1 MTERDIIVAF
11 GWIIGIGVTALA
23 SILWALAMWVVKHIE
38 SLRATVS
45 EEMRSFDVR
54 IAKLETLARFHRD
67 ANGQN
72 RLMGDDS
79 AND

>member
-54 IAKLETLARFHRD
+54 IAKLETIARMRRED
-67 ANGQN
+67 QQDRRNAQG
-72 RLMGDDS
+72 GAADD
-79 AND
+79 

>member
-1 MTERDIIVAF
+1 MSERDIIIAF

-54 IAKLETLARFHRD
+54 IAKLETIARMRRED
-67 ANGQN
+67 QQERRGGSTGTA
-72 RLMGDDS
+72 DD
-79 AND
+79 

>member
-23 SILWALAMWVVKHIE
+23 SILWALAMWVVRHIE
-38 SLRATVS
+38 GLRATVS

-54 IAKLETLARFHRD
+54 IARLETAARMRREEQQD
-67 ANGQN
+67 RRGNQGGNA
-72 RLMGDDS
+72 DV
-79 AND
+79 